1 MIHILKSDR
10 WLGYAALVCAVAV
23 TLLDLLDAHFSHGP
37 SASVVIPIYLLSP
50 LGAYLA
56 IRGLFGGSA
65 ANRICAGLAVLYFAW
80 VACSVIMALNAAKI
94 R

>member
-10 WLGYAALVCAVAV
+10 WLGYAALVCAVVV
-23 TLLDLLDAHFSHGP
+23 TLLGWLDAYLSRGQ
-37 SASVVIPIYLLSP
+37 SALVVIPIYCLSP

-56 IRGLFGGSA
+56 IRGLFGGSVS
-65 ANRICAGLAVLYFAW
+65 NRVCAGLALLFFVWIAYSL
-80 VACSVIMALNAAKI
+80 IMALNAAKI

>member
-10 WLGYAALVCAVAV
+10 WLGYAAFVCAIAV
-23 TLLDLLDAHFSHGP
+23 TLLGLLDTQFSRGQ
-37 SASVVIPIYLLSP
+37 SALVVIPIYCLSP

-56 IRGLFGGSA
+56 IRGLFGGSV
-65 ANRICAGLAVLYFAW
+65 ANRVCAGLALLFFVWLAY
-80 VACSVIMALNAAKI
+80 SLIIALNAAKI